1 MNKAITEGAA
11 LMPPPFAEGLGQWAK
26 GAGTPGSDTY
36 EGDPNA
42 AVVPADADFGG
53 CLELVKSDEVQR
65 LRYMGETPL
74 PEGCYLRV
82 TARVKAVSGNLPA
95 VRIAGWPGDGAGGTV
110 GGLTVTGPSVALAQ
124 YGEVV
129 EVSAIV
135 GPGRRTGV
143 EMVWGTAPA
152 YGHFGL
158 DLTGPSGGVVRIDD
172 LRIEDATDVFHRE
185 MMSWVDVRDFG
196 ALGDGATDDSDAFEA
211 ADRAANG
218 RRVLVPAGTY
228 RLDQNVTL
236 DSPVI
241 FEGRLSMPDDAIL
254 SLTRDFRLPVYIDAF
269 GNEEQGFRKAFQ
281 ALLNNADHESL
292 DMGGRRVSISGPLDM
307 AAAVPNRDRFS
318 QRRVIRN
325 GQLYAEGDTVWEPEV
340 VTSQATYSP
349 ADPRR
354 LSNVANI
361 ANVPVG
367 ALVEGAGVGREIYVR
382 STNVAAG
389 DLVLSEPLHDADGT
403 QVFTFTRFKYMLDFS
418 GFERLDRFALA
429 DLEIQC
435 NTVAS
440 GVMLAPVGVGFQM
453 RECFVTR
460 PRDRGLTSI
469 GQGCQGML
477 VDRCQ
482 FITREGDTLAQ
493 NRTTVAL
500 NANAND
506 VKLRDNRCTQF
517 RHFAVLGGQNNVI
530 AGNHFFQGDSAADG
544 VRLAGIALLTTNAS
558 TTITGNYVDNCFVEW
573 TNERDPDPSFTGG
586 FSFSGLSVTDNT
598 FLCSGVA
605 PWFSFVVV
613 KPHGPDHGITGLTVT
628 GNVFRSA
635 GGAIDRVERVDTT
648 FADLDYTR
656 TRDVTFAA
664 NTYHNI
670 GAQAANP
677 LRLSHTQNT
686 AAASWIVDGAPRL
699 PFGGRARAI
708 DALVPTDRIRDG
720 AGVSVPE
727 LPHVDVEQGAA
738 GDQLRL
744 NWSAP
749 VHGRLS
755 LTIRMDA

>member
-11 LMPPPFAEGLGQWAK
+11 LMPPPFADGLDQWAK
-26 GAGTPGSDTY
+26 GDGTPGSDTY
-36 EGDPNA
+36 AGDPDA
-42 AVVPADADFGG
+42 AVVPADPDFGG
-53 CLELVKSDEVQR
+53 CLELLKSDEVQR
-65 LRYMGETPL
+65 LRYMGETPML
-74 PEGCYLRV
+74 EGCYLRV

-95 VRIAGWPGDGAGGTV
+95 VRIAAWPGDADGGEV
-110 GGLTVTGPSVALAQ
+110 EGLTVTGPAVAIGQ

-129 EVSAIV
+129 EVTAIV

-143 EMVWGTAPA
+143 DMVWGTAPA

-172 LRIEDATDVFHRE
+172 LSIEDATHVFHRE
-185 MMSWVDVRDFG
+185 MMSRVDVRDFG
-196 ALGDGATDDSDAFEA
+196 AVGDGSTDDSAAFEA
-211 ADRAANG
+211 ADSAANG

-228 RLDQNVTL
+228 RLARNVTL

-292 DMGGRRVSISGPLDM
+292 DMGGRRVSISGPIDM

-325 GQLYAEGDTVWEPEV
+325 GQLYAEGETVWEPEV

-349 ADPRR
+349 SQPRR

-382 STNVAAG
+382 SRNVAAG
-389 DLVLSEPLHDADGT
+389 DLTLSEPLHDADGT

-469 GQGCQGML
+469 GEGCQGML

-493 NRTTVAL
+493 DRTTVAL

-517 RHFAVLGGQNNVI
+517 RHFAVLGGQNAVI

-558 TTITGNYVDNCFVEW
+558 ATITGNYVDNCFVEW

-586 FSFSGLSVTDNT
+586 FSFAGLSVTDNT

-605 PWFSFVVV
+605 PWFSFLVV
-613 KPHGPDHGITGLTVT
+613 KPHGPDHGITGLAVT
-628 GNVFRSA
+628 GNVFRCS
-635 GGAIDRVERVDTT
+635 GGAIDRVERVDTA
-648 FADLDYTR
+648 FADLDYAR

-664 NTYHNI
+664 NTFHNI
-670 GAQAANP
+670 GAQSANP
-677 LRLSHTQNT
+677 LRLEHTQNT
-686 AAASWIVDGAPRL
+686 EAASWTVEGAPLL
-699 PFGGRARAI
+699 PFGGRARQI
-708 DALVPTDRIRDG
+708 DALVPTDRIRNG
-720 AGVSVPE
+720 AGASVPE

-738 GDQLRL
+738 RDQLRL
-744 NWSAP
+744 NWSEP
-749 VHGRLS
+749 VRGRVS
-755 LTIRMDA
+755 LTIRMDS